1 MKYLVAFGLLLSLS
15 LGTVHAQDA
24 GFAVLRLGTNA
35 AAMAMGDAQTAA
47 SNDAYATYWNPA
59 GLAAATQNSI
69 GVSSRLWIADTR
81 TYAATTRF
89 GWGTHGAVG
98 FFVNATDSGDLEVR
112 SQPGDAEGTFSVQ
125 ELSTGV
131 AYGRRFGALRVG
143 ATAKYLAQRLFG
155 FNASGYAFD
164 FGAQANL
171 PANVTVG
178 ITAQNLGKMEDL
190 EAEPTPLPRLVR
202 GGATF
207 VPLTITAEDDDA
219 SVLRTT
225 LTIEASHVFPNDD
238 TQLHFGLA
246 AEVLELVT
254 LRAGYITN
262 EALRELTFGAGLT
275 YNALRFDY
283 AFLPFESGFAGDGH
297 VLSLLYAW

>member
-1 MKYLVAFGLLLSLS
+1 MKSLLSLIFLLS
-15 LGTVHAQDA
+15 ISVGAARAQQA
-24 GFAVLRLGTNA
+24 GLAVLRLGTNA

-59 GLAAATQNSI
+59 GLAAASTNSI
-69 GVSSRLWIADTR
+69 GVSTRLWIANTR
-81 TYAATTRF
+81 TYIATTRL
-89 GWGTHGAVG
+89 GWGRRGGLG
-98 FFVNATDSGDLEVR
+98 FFVNATDSGELDVR
-112 SQPGDAEGTFSVQ
+112 TQPGNPEGTFSVQ

-131 AYGRRFGALRVG
+131 AYGRRFGPLRVG
-143 ATAKYLAQRLFG
+143 ATAKYLAQRLYG

-164 FGAQANL
+164 LGAQADL
-171 PANVTVG
+171 PANVVVGATV
-178 ITAQNLGKMEDL
+178 QNLGKMEEL

-207 VPLTITAEDDDA
+207 TPLTFTAEDDDA
-219 SVLRTT
+219 AILRTT
-225 LTIEASHVFPNDD
+225 LTAEVSHLFSNDE
-238 TQLHFGLA
+238 TQLHVGLA

-262 EALRELTFGAGLT
+262 EELRKLTFGAGIT

-283 AFLPFESGFAGDGH
+283 AFLPFEAGFAGDGH